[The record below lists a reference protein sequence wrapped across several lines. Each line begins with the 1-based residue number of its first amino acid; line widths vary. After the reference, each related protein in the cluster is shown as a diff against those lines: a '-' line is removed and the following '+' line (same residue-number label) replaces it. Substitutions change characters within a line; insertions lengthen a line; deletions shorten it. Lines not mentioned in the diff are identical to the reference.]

1 LNILAKNFPA
11 LSEKSRFHSARS
23 HSHLWIF
30 VLIGGCFF
38 CPPLQSSD
46 TVKKQGWNYLT
57 QLKTGEAAQAFSGN
71 SREERYGK
79 AVATLNL
86 QPRTEANLNT
96 ASTVFE
102 ELLAEKND
110 DEIAVHSAY
119 QLARILHVQRNKP
132 DPNQAAEKYENLM
145 RQYPGH
151 PLADAAAV
159 KLTILRLY
167 TLNRDLPAAE
177 RVELVDP
184 LGANLHDKDAIRDYH
199 LVMADA
205 VGFLRL
211 EPAKAL
217 EHLKKAYGT
226 SRVTGKLQADVLVR
240 ISEISAKTGDQAL
253 SREFAERFVKQFPRD
268 ERASSLRKKWE
279 IQP

>member
-1 LNILAKNFPA
+1 MLNLLLGVSFFPLALRAIESGDVIAWKDVA
-11 LSEKSRFHSARS
+11 
-23 HSHLWIF
+23 
-30 VLIGGCFF
+30 
-38 CPPLQSSD
+38 
-46 TVKKQGWNYLT
+46 
-57 QLKTGEAAQAFSGN
+57 QLKNGEAAQAFSN
-71 SREERYGK
+71 DTREGRYGRG
-79 AVATLNL
+79 VATLNL
-86 QPRTEANLNT
+86 QPRTEANVET
-96 ASTVFE
+96 ANAIFE
-102 ELLAEKND
+102 ELVAEKND
-110 DEIAVHSAY
+110 DEIAIHAAY

-132 DPNQAAEKYENLM
+132 DPKQAAERYENLM